1 MHQIL
6 SEMLEL
12 SRLESAGKAAT
23 DDTVDVASLM
33 DRARQAYEGH
43 ANVARIAVNVESV
56 AQLTGNTAEI
66 ETVIINLLANAV
78 RYTPED
84 GDISLCWRTDDD
96 GADIVV
102 TDTGE
107 GIAAEDIPRLTE
119 RFFRVGRGRARRDG
133 GVGLGLAIVK
143 HVLARHDAELIIA
156 SEPGEGSEFRCHF
169 PSNRVVPEPPEALS

>member
-1 MHQIL
+1 
-6 SEMLEL
+6 
-12 SRLESAGKAAT
+12 
-23 DDTVDVASLM
+23 
-33 DRARQAYEGH
+33 
-43 ANVARIAVNVESV
+43 
-56 AQLTGNTAEI
+56 
-66 ETVIINLLANAV
+66 
-78 RYTPED
+78 
-84 GDISLCWRTDDD
+84 LCWRTDDD

-119 RFFRVGRGRARRDG
+119 RFFRVDRGRARRDG